1 MRYEMEGQRPLALC
15 LKFINVAM
23 TAGSLLELSPC
34 CEVWCEKIQGGK
46 VC

>member
-1 MRYEMEGQRPLALC
+1 MRYEMEGHRPLALC
-15 LKFINVAM
+15 LEFINIAM

-34 CEVWCEKIQGGK
+34 CEVSCEKIQGGK